1 MTKRDRKEAKKQ
13 MNAASSYH
21 ASRHMDA
28 DERERLLM
36 ENLPQVQYI
45 ARRIHDRLPAQVP
58 LEDLISAGVVGLI
71 EALDRFD
78 PNKNVQLK
86 SFAKFR
92 IRGAILDSLRD
103 MDWGSRNLRRQGR
116 RIEDAISKLKGELKR
131 APSETE
137 LASELGMDLDEFL
150 HLLGDLRGLSL
161 GSLDEI
167 GSDEKPGTEDLAEY
181 RPDVAARD
189 PFFLCLQSEMKT
201 MIAQALGGLDEKER
215 QVLALYYFEELT
227 MKEVGLVL
235 GVSESRVSQIHSIA
249 LLQIRTMLREKME
262 SRQSIPSEAN

>member
-1 MTKRDRKEAKKQ
+1 

-21 ASRHMDA
+21 SSRHMDS

-45 ARRIHDRLPAQVP
+45 ARRIHERLPAQVP

-103 MDWGSRNLRRQGR
+103 MDWGSRHLRRQGR
-116 RIEDAISKLKGELKR
+116 RIEEAIAKLKGELNR
-131 APSETE
+131 APSESE
-137 LASELGMDLDEFL
+137 IAAELGMDLDEFL
-150 HLLGDLRGLSL
+150 HLLGELRGLTL
-161 GSLDEI
+161 GSLDEV
-167 GSDEKPGTEDLAEY
+167 GGDDKSGAEELAEY
-181 RPDVAARD
+181 RPDAAARD
-189 PFFLCLQSEMKT
+189 PFFLCLRSEMKT
-201 MIAQALGGLDEKER
+201 LIAEAVGGLDEKER
-215 QVLALYYFEELT
+215 QVLALYYFDELT

-249 LLQIRTMLREKME
+249 LLQIRARLQERME
-262 SRQSIPSEAN
+262 SSETVPSQTN